1 MLYLARAVAFAV
13 TGFDP
18 DEAELT
24 SDCDQCT
31 LTETLDVL
39 PWIAV
44 ACLTYLAGVA
54 ALAFLTSRRRG
65 RSQGT

>member
-1 MLYLARAVAFAV
+1 MFYLARAVAFAV

-39 PWIAV
+39 PWIAL

-54 ALAFLTSRRRG
+54 VLAVLTSRRSR
-65 RSQGT
+65 RRQSA